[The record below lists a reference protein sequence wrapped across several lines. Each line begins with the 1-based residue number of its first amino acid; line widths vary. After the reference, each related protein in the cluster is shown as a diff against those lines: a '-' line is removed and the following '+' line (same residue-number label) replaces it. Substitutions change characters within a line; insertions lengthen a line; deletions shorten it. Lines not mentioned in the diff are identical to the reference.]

1 MLIQTKGLFIYST
14 CIFWVYIFRNMFFKV
29 LNIYLCISEGKLD
42 PNLIGIN
49 VTEEAVSAESS
60 SDEFEVRR
68 GRTRAHLPGFTLLTF
83 PMDDADNQA
92 QYIY

>member
-1 MLIQTKGLFIYST
+1 MYFLG
-14 CIFWVYIFRNMFFKV
+14 VYLPEYVFFKV

>member
-1 MLIQTKGLFIYST
+1 
-14 CIFWVYIFRNMFFKV
+14 MFFKV
-29 LNIYLCISEGKLD
+29 LKYLPISEGKLD

-92 QYIY
+92 QYIYILGQ